1 MATTLGVEV
10 ELADI
15 TNNIKSLLEQGNA
28 AAHQI
33 GTLYNQVV
41 DRRLAIIAGYP
52 DTRSYFAE
60 HIKAL
65 AQSTLSLYGR
75 VARLFSVAVCAS
87 YGPYKLQ
94 AIVTY
99 ADAAGY
105 SMGSDPTGVPVDVP
119 QDNGSVVTKPFAACT
134 MEEIERAIKAKK
146 APPKVRVPVTDR
158 ARLLFVEDSIF
169 RKFQGS
175 GDVRLTSRMDGGQ
188 TLISVQDVPVTKL
201 AQLVEALQEG
211 MNAEPTLTADA
222 GGMQPSL
229 HVA

>member
-1 MATTLGVEV
+1 MATTVSVEV
-10 ELADI
+10 ELAEI
-15 TNNIKSLLEQGNA
+15 TNNIKALVQQGNS

-33 GTLYNQVV
+33 GALYNQVV

-60 HIKAL
+60 HVSSL

-75 VARLFSVAVCAS
+75 VAKLFSAAVCAS

-105 SMGSDPTGVPVDVP
+105 ALGADPSGSPVDVP

-134 MEEIERAIKAKK
+134 LEEIERATKAKK

-175 GDVRLTSRMDGGQ
+175 GDVRMTSRTEAGQ
-188 TLISVQDVPVTKL
+188 TLVSVQDVPVTKL